1 MSFTLRFPVQGVSK
15 QPSMPDP
22 ERTPIRVTATD
33 DGLPVTPV
41 SLYSPRS
48 PNGGIVPPKGGSP
61 PKPITPPAVPTSSV
75 VGSFGAISM
84 LLIERPEKTA
94 ADLETEAASLYVRT
108 GLIGPTSVAVAFTS
122 STR

>member
-15 QPSMPDP
+15 QPSMPEP

-61 PKPITPPAVPTSSV
+61 PIPIVPPAVPTNNV
-75 VGSFGAISM
+75 VASLGAIRM
-84 LLIERPEKTA
+84 VLIERPEKTA
-94 ADLETEAASLYVRT
+94 ADVETEEASLYVRT
-108 GLIGPTSVAVAFTS
+108 GLIGPTSTAVEFTS